1 MTHILIVEDDRAIA
15 AGLAM
20 NLRHEGHQVQVAH
33 DGEEGLQKALQPD
46 VDLVVLDVMLPGL
59 NGYEIV
65 REIRERNAKLPV
77 LMLSAKGTE
86 TDKIS
91 GLDLGA
97 DDYVTKPFSLGE
109 LLSRVKALLRRR
121 SQEHAIVRIGDIE
134 VDLDSQA
141 VRKSGVAVPFTA
153 QEFRLLRAFIDS
165 EGRALTREQLLTR
178 AWGLDYEGTERTVD
192 TFVRQIRVKLEADP
206 DEPRYL
212 LTVRGHGY
220 RLER

>member
-1 MTHILIVEDDRAIA
+1 MSHILIVEDDRAIA

-33 DGEEGLQKALQPD
+33 DGEEGLKKALQPD

-59 NGYEIV
+59 NGYEII

-86 TDKIS
+86 ADKIS

-97 DDYVTKPFSLGE
+97 DDYVTKPFALGE

-121 SQEHAIVRIGDIE
+121 TQGHALVRIGDIE

-141 VRKSGVAVPFTA
+141 VRKAGVLVPFTA

-220 RLER
+220 RLEH

>member
-1 MTHILIVEDDRAIA
+1 VSHILIVEDDRAIA

-33 DGEEGLQKALQPD
+33 DGEEGLKKALQPD

-59 NGYEIV
+59 NGYEII

-86 TDKIS
+86 ADKIS

-97 DDYVTKPFSLGE
+97 DDYVTKPFALGE

-121 SQEHAIVRIGDIE
+121 TQGHALVRIGDIE

-141 VRKSGVAVPFTA
+141 VRKAGVLVPFTA

-220 RLER
+220 RLEH